1 MNLLSNLVTSYKNQ
15 LKKACEEGN
24 LSSIQ
29 KILEEKTKLI
39 NEVNHNHFYSL
50 F

>member
-1 MNLLSNLVTSYKNQ
+1 MNFLSNLVTSYKNQ
-15 LKKACEEGN
+15 LKGACRKGD

-29 KILEEKTKLI
+29 KILGKNPDLLY
-39 NEVNHNHFYSL
+39 EVNLNSISSL